1 MSNPSQWLRKLPQI
15 DALLSQAPYR
25 EFQETLG
32 KNLLTE
38 MLRETVQALREALID
53 QRYIPEDEASLMLKI
68 HSEVQLRIM
77 RHGQQFYKSVINGTG
92 IVLHTNLGRAP
103 LAEQAIEAVT
113 ETASGYFNLEYDLET
128 GRRGKRNIGI
138 ESILKRLTGS
148 EAALVVNNN
157 AAAVLLALSALT
169 SGKEVLISRGELV
182 EVGGGFRIPEVMEAS
197 GAMLVEVGT
206 TNKTR
211 LSDYENAITEQ
222 TGAIIKVHS
231 SNFTISGFTSQPSRE
246 ELIHLCREKDIL
258 YLEDLGSGQLIRLPE
273 TVLDGEP
280 AVSEILSLGA
290 DLVTFSG
297 DKLLG
302 GPQCGIIAGK
312 TAVLEKVKHHPLM
325 RAVRA
330 DKLTLAALEATL
342 KLYEN
347 EETLYDIP
355 AIAMLSVNPMILE
368 VKAKAILDDLEEAL
382 VERGI
387 RLEDLGFSLGLMPDE
402 SEAGGG
408 SLPTVKL
415 PTTVIAIGGSGDAV
429 SRLQHRLRELQ
440 RPIIAKIK
448 EQHLRIDPRTVLIKD
463 REALVEGIVEVFSQ
477 WDNDYGK

>member
-15 DALLSQAPYR
+15 DALLSQEPYMR
-25 EFQETLG
+25 LQEILG
-32 KNLLTE
+32 KKSLTDI
-38 MLRETVQALREALID
+38 LRETIQAIREAILEE
-53 QRYIPEDEASLMLKI
+53 RYSPEDEASLMLKI
-68 HSEVQLRIM
+68 YSEVNLKIDLLER
-77 RHGQQFYKSVINGTG
+77 QFYKSVINGTG

-113 ETASGYFNLEYDLET
+113 ETASGYFNLEYDLNT
-128 GRRGKRNIGI
+128 GRRGKRNSGI
-138 ESILKRLTGS
+138 ESILRNLTGS

-157 AAAVLLALSALT
+157 AAAVLLMLSALT

-231 SNFTISGFTSQPSRE
+231 SNFRISGFTSQPSRE
-246 ELIHLCREKDIL
+246 ELIALCKARNLL
-258 YLEDLGSGQLIRLPE
+258 YLEDLGSGQLIRLTE
-273 TVLDGEP
+273 TVLDHEP
-280 AVSEILSLGA
+280 AAIEILALGA
-290 DLVTFSG
+290 DLITFSG

-312 TAVLEKVKHHPLM
+312 AGVLESVRRHPLM

-342 KLYEN
+342 KLYED
-347 EETLYDIP
+347 EEAIYDIP
-355 AIAMLSVNPMILE
+355 AIAMLSVNPIILE

-382 VERGI
+382 FEKGI
-387 RLEDLGFSLGLMPDE
+387 HIEDLGFNLGLMPDE

-408 SLPTVKL
+408 SLPEVKL
-415 PTTVIAIGGSGDAV
+415 PTTVIAIGGRGEAV
-429 SRLQHRLRELQ
+429 LKLQHRLRQLK
-440 RPIIAKIK
+440 RPIIVKVK
-448 EQHLRIDPRTVLIKD
+448 EQYLRIDPRTILVKD
-463 REALVEGIVEVFSQ
+463 REALVSGLIEALSG
-477 WDNDYGK
+477 WDNEYGK